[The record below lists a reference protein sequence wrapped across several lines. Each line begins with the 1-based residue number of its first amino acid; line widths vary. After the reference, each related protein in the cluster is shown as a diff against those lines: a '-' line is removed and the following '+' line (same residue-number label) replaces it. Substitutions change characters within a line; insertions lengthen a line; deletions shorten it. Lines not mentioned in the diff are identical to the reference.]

1 MNKNIK
7 ITAFLS
13 FILFCTGG
21 IWIQAQ
27 QLSADEIVKRSDEKL
42 RGEQTGYTEM
52 TMEIVRP
59 TWSRTVA
66 FKSWNM
72 GTEYS
77 LVYITDPP
85 QEEGQSFLK
94 RNNDMWNWNPTINRM
109 IKLPPSM
116 LAQGWM
122 GSDFTNDDLLNQ
134 SSIVVD
140 YTHSIDGEETMGDR
154 DCYVIRLI
162 PKEDAAVVWGR
173 VMMWIS
179 RSDYLQMKA
188 EYYDEDDYLVKTET
202 SSAIKTMDGRII
214 PTRFELVPADEPGN
228 KTIVTMTSVQFNIS
242 LSESFFSQQNMQ
254 RVR

>member
-1 MNKNIK
+1 MKK
-7 ITAFLS
+7 ICKISGIVSL
-13 FILFCTGG
+13 ILVVSGNT
-21 IWIQAQ
+21 WLAAQ
-27 QLSADEIVKRSDEKL
+27 QLSAYEIVKRSDEKL
-42 RGEQTGYTEM
+42 RGEQTGYSEM

-59 TWSRTVA
+59 TWSRAVA

-72 GTEYS
+72 GTKYS

-94 RNNDMWNWNPTINRM
+94 RDNDMWNWNPTINRM

-140 YTHSIDGEETMGDR
+140 YTHSITGNEVQGDK
-154 DCYVIRLI
+154 DCYVIELI
-162 PKEDAAVVWGR
+162 PKEDAPVVWG
-173 VMMWIS
+173 MIKLWIS
-179 RSDYLQMKA
+179 ESDYLQMKA
-188 EYYDEDDYLVKTET
+188 EYYDEDNYLIKTET
-202 SSAIKTMDGRII
+202 SSVIKTMDGRTI
-214 PTRFELVPADEPGN
+214 PTRYELVPADEPGN
-228 KTIVTMTSVQFNIS
+228 RTIVTLDMVEFNIS